1 MCKTAHNYLR
11 VLQKIVANKMKF
23 NKGTEDQAKHKKLT
37 KIHKKILV
45 INKKKR

>member
-23 NKGTEDQAKHKKLT
+23 NKSTEDQAKHKKLT
-37 KIHKKILV
+37 KIHKKISV
-45 INKKKR
+45 KNKKKC